1 MDNNKVINQINQ
13 LFHNK
18 GIKQENR
25 FDLLLD
31 LLEKN
36 NGGHLVEAKYAD
48 ILDLINAFDYANKD
62 IIQELFMLFGN
73 KLTKFKL
80 DQFYTPLT
88 ISKFICQLMV
98 VDENMRA
105 IDPAGGTGDLLL
117 YYKGHKTIWDIDSN
131 ALKLCNFNYQLNKFN
146 DSEFHLE
153 CRNSLSQFEDSANS
167 FDYVTMNPPFGSSTT
182 ITERSILDKF
192 ELGRGKKKQEIGVLF
207 LELGLKLLKNNG
219 IMFIIVPSGYVGNG
233 NKICA
238 EMRELLLNNRVIA
251 SIELP
256 KNTFKRSGTGV
267 NTYLLIIQK
276 RIEPNASENYNIFI
290 SNTENIGYTLSKK
303 ETPIKY
309 KIINSTGETICD
321 ENGFPILDNDFDK
334 TIFQLSKFC
343 IDNGVSNVNIH
354 SITCDDTSYNMDYAY
369 ESVCRYD
376 LSHNILDVKRYM
388 NSYLSVVKK
397 LEDLGATSLGKL
409 GKIIKTSVK
418 IVNTQKYKYIDISEI
433 NSPFYSFKDL
443 YGWEMPSRAKYAL
456 KKYDILISKLEGT
469 MSYCIILDNN
479 DNYIATNGVTVIRPN
494 DMNCVYILMANLMKK
509 DFVMQHNA
517 HLTGSIMA
525 SLSDDDIAGFLVE
538 NKTVNIESTKNII
551 NTLEQLQ
558 MLRNM

>member
-18 GIKQENR
+18 GVKQENR
-25 FDLLLD
+25 FDLLLE

-36 NGGHLVEAKYAD
+36 NAGHIETKYVD
-48 ILDLINAFDYANKD
+48 IIQLINDFDYSNKE

-88 ISKFICQLMV
+88 ISKFICNLMIA
-98 VDENMRA
+98 DKNIRA

-117 YYKGHKTIWDIDSN
+117 YFKGHKTIWDIDAN
-131 ALKLCNFNYQLNKFN
+131 ALKLCKFNYQLNKFN
-146 DSEFHLE
+146 DTEFQLE
-153 CRNSLSQFEDSANS
+153 CRNSLDHFEDCVNS

-182 ITERSILDKF
+182 ITDTNILNKF
-192 ELGRGKKKQEIGVLF
+192 ELGKGKKKQEIGVLF

-219 IMFIIVPSGYVGNG
+219 ILFIIVPSGYVGNG
-233 NKICA
+233 NKVCS
-238 EMRELLLNNRVIA
+238 ELRELILNNRLIA

-276 RIEPNASENYNIFI
+276 RNEYVSENYNIFI
-290 SNTENIGYTLSKK
+290 SNTENIGYNLSKK
-303 ETPIKY
+303 DTPLKY
-309 KIINSTGETICD
+309 KIVHSTGENICD
-321 ENGFPILDNDFDK
+321 DKGCAVLDNDFEK
-334 TIFQLSKFC
+334 TLFQLGQFC
-343 IDNGVSNVNIH
+343 IDNSISNLNIYKNTDIA
-354 SITCDDTSYNMDYAY
+354 SY
-369 ESVCRYD
+369 ESVAKNKLCN
-376 LSHNILDVKRYM
+376 NILDIKRY
-388 NSYLSVVKK
+388 SKIYLSIVKNLQELHGIPVAK
-397 LEDLGATSLGKL
+397 F

-418 IVNTQKYKYIDISEI
+418 LIRTEKYKYIDISEI

-469 MSYCIILDNN
+469 MSYCVILDDN

-494 DMNCVYILMANLMKK
+494 NMNCLYVLVANLMKK
-509 DFVMQHNA
+509 DFVIQHNA

-525 SLSDDDIAGFLVE
+525 SLSDDDIADILVE
-538 NKTVNIESTKNII
+538 STTVNIESAKNII
-551 NTLEQLQ
+551 DTLEQLQ
-558 MLRNM
+558 KLRNT